1 MFLPVHT
8 NVDLPLIPA
17 MGKDT
22 IPVLAAI
29 IGCWLI
35 KNKKIKFFSNKG
47 LLQLLVLSI
56 FFGPFITT
64 LLNND
69 RIFLANRFLPELT
82 LHDAISILISQF
94 LQISAFFL
102 GKQFFRTYPDQLYMF
117 RFLVMVGLIYSI
129 LMLLEIRM
137 SPQLHNWV
145 YGFFPHSFGQQIRGS
160 GFRPV
165 VFMGHGLWVA
175 FFTVCVVVAASVLT
189 RINEKIRNFPPS
201 MVNYYLVVVLVLCK
215 SKASLAYGL
224 FAFLMIKTITLKNQ
238 MNAAVLLALLA
249 LSYPTLSIMNIF
261 PHQQV
266 IEVAETLMGPVR
278 AESLVFR
285 FDNEK
290 VLLNHAKEKFFFGW
304 GGWGRNRVY
313 NEKTGENIT
322 VTDGRWVIT
331 FGVYGMVGFI
341 AEFGLLAISV
351 VRARQAAK
359 WLKNKKE
366 YTLLSAHALL
376 ISLVMVDQLPNATLD
391 PWLWLLSGVLLG
403 RSEEIIAV
411 SKKGIAN
418 KSRTLIN
425 HIN

>member
-1 MFLPVHT
+1 
-8 NVDLPLIPA
+8 
-17 MGKDT
+17 
-22 IPVLAAI
+22 
-29 IGCWLI
+29 
-35 KNKKIKFFSNKG
+35 
-47 LLQLLVLSI
+47 
-56 FFGPFITT
+56 
-64 LLNND
+64 
-69 RIFLANRFLPELT
+69 
-82 LHDAISILISQF
+82 
-94 LQISAFFL
+94 
-102 GKQFFRTYPDQLYMF
+102 
-117 RFLVMVGLIYSI
+117 
-129 LMLLEIRM
+129 MLFEIRM
-137 SPQLHNWV
+137 SPQLHRWV
-145 YGFFPHSFGQQIRGS
+145 YGFFPHSFAQQIRGG

-189 RINEKIRNFPPS
+189 RINEKIRNFSPL

-224 FAFLMIKTITLKNQ
+224 FAFVMIKTITVKNQ

-391 PWLWLLSGVLLG
+391 PWLWLLSGILLG